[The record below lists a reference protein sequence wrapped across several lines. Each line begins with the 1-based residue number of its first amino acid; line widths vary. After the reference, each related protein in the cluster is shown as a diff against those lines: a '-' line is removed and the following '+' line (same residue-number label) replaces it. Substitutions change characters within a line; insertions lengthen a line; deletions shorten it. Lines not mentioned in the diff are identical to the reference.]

1 MPTLRSMLEEAM
13 EQKAQLQA
21 EKEDCTRLRQG
32 LALTWVPDAAVH
44 KCLNCEVAFS
54 IRKWKNHCRCSAISR
69 PFLPASA
76 CLLLRVVHGR
86 DVAGIAAVSFAGTA
100 PAASWRF
107 GASARRCS
115 SRCSC
120 FVSRAQNCVDDFD
133 GFVGARHAFF
143 VRELGYNYEVPVS
156 GTQLRALLM
165 RALTAELQVCDHCH
179 NLLSNK

>member
-1 MPTLRSMLEEAM
+1 MHRDQTSIPLRPSFSLCCGLNLQDQTVAELQVWEESVPMLRSMLEEAM
-13 EQKAQLQA
+13 EQKSQLQA

-54 IRKWKNHCRCSAISR
+54 IRKWKNHCRCSAFSR

-76 CLLLRVVHGR
+76 CLLLRFVHAG

-100 PAASWRF
+100 PAASWKF

-120 FVSRAQNCVDDFD
+120 FVSRAQNLVHDAARLMLCV
-133 GFVGARHAFF
+133 RQ
-143 VRELGYNYEVPVS
+143 
-156 GTQLRALLM
+156 GTRVQL
-165 RALTAELQVCDHCH
+165 
-179 NLLSNK
+179 